1 MNKIK
6 EQNDILAF
14 HLGYY
19 INEII
24 EDMEISQKEFAKRLG
39 ITENTLSELVN
50 GEIRLSNEIANK
62 LSLMTGISMETWV
75 NLQNTYD
82 SKCFKIQSKQS
93 L

>member
-1 MNKIK
+1 MNIK

-14 HLGYY
+14 HVGYY
-19 INEII
+19 VNEII
-24 EDMEISQKEFAKRLG
+24 EDMEISPKEFAKRLG
-39 ITENTLSELVN
+39 ITEKTLSELIK

-62 LSLMTGISMETWV
+62 LSLMIGISMETWV

-82 SKCFKIQSKQS
+82 IKCFEIQSKQS